1 MRGKEI
7 KKERKNH
14 ENVCGMLAFQHLQ
27 YTSVFQ
33 DIPKQIVLFLKTN
46 YEQNG
51 LSAAFPRRSGG
62 ENGCFSLF
70 AGPGRFLRRG

>member
-46 YEQNG
+46 YEQTG
-51 LSAAFPRRSGG
+51 LLERFRPVFVPVGPEAAF
-62 ENGCFSLF
+62 C
-70 AGPGRFLRRG
+70 AGSE